1 MSTQDGEKTTE
12 SRQAIAARNVEAI
25 LDAAEALIVAG
36 APLNFSVLAARA
48 GVSRPT
54 VYSHFPGRADLLGAV
69 MERSV
74 RLAVAA
80 IESAGPGE
88 GPPSEALERVIRCA
102 WGQLARHHD
111 IAGALGA
118 EMPSGAVHAGHHDAL
133 SLFEPIV
140 ARGRADGSFRQ
151 DLPVAWLVHA
161 CVGLMH
167 AAAAAVHSGQMQAQ
181 EAREALTAS
190 VIELCVGP
198 GPPDR
203 AVRRAPTPARRAS
216 RRRGQGA

>member
-1 MSTQDGEKTTE
+1 MSTQNAGKTIE
-12 SRQAIAARNVEAI
+12 SRQAVAARNIEAI

-36 APLNFSVLAARA
+36 APLSFSALAAKA

-54 VYSHFPGRADLLGAV
+54 VYSHFPGRAELVSAV

-88 GPPSEALERVIRCA
+88 GSPSEALERVIRSA

-111 IAGALGA
+111 IAGALGSDVPTESMHA
-118 EMPSGAVHAGHHDAL
+118 AHRDAVA
-133 SLFEPIV
+133 LFEQIV
-140 ARGRADGSFRQ
+140 ARGRSDGSFRQ
-151 DLPVAWLVHA
+151 DLPAAWLVNA

-167 AAAAAVHSGQMQAQ
+167 AAAAAVHSGQMRAP
-181 EAREALTAS
+181 AACDALTVS
-190 VIELCVGP
+190 VLELCVGQR
-198 GPPDR
+198 PPDHTLR
-203 AVRRAPTPARRAS
+203 QGRSS
-216 RRRGQGA
+216 RRR